1 MVDLISFLSILS
13 SLLVMLGIVFHYYHP
28 IPEDRDR
35 LRPAHTDNQNTSL
48 FILRSPAL
56 SVLSLLNIS
65 TITILEETP
74 TPETMREHTMR
85 RKGME
90 CFFSRVGLGGILRL
104 YETMQ
109 CMSLHEKD

>member
-65 TITILEETP
+65 TITILERNSDTGNNARAHDETQG
-74 TPETMREHTMR
+74 H
-85 RKGME
+85 GI
-90 CFFSRVGLGGILRL
+90 FLSRVGLGGILAALRDHAV
-104 YETMQ
+104 
-109 CMSLHEKD
+109 HEFA